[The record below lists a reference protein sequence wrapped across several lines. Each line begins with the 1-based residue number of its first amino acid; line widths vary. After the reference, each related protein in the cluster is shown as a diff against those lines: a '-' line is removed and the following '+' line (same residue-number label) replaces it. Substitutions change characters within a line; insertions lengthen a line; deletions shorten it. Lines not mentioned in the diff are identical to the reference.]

1 MIPDLDIYCSATGAA
16 GSLVLRRMDRRG
28 RAKKHSTKSGSDAPL
43 RRGFLVPASGL
54 PVPGSAMV
62 NPMASPFCDDR
73 AVAGRATGVA
83 RRRVSTYLVEFMRRK
98 RPLNLYQ
105 PASDTGLLKILALV
119 AGVILIVISGAF
131 DCRFQF
137 IHVGFC

>member
-1 MIPDLDIYCSATGAA
+1 MIGLDQAVGPELCFA
-16 GSLVLRRMDRRG
+16 RRR
-28 RAKKHSTKSGSDAPL
+28 
-43 RRGFLVPASGL
+43 
-54 PVPGSAMV
+54 PV
-62 NPMASPFCDDR
+62 
-73 AVAGRATGVA
+73 ATGVA

-105 PASDTGLLKILALV
+105 PASDTGLLKIFALV
-119 AGVILIVISGAF
+119 AVVILIVISGAF